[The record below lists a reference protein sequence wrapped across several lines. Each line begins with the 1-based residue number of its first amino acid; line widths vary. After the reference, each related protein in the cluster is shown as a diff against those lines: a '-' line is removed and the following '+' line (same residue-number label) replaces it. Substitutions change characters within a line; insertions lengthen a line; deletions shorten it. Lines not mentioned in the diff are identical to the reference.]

1 RETPV
6 RRPMVLC
13 EQNAEDHTSQHQ
25 RIPRRVMPKYPARRL
40 ESSYAKTFAPMR
52 RSMSTPRTSVSNN
65 GTIARTWPSNRSQ
78 MLCIC
83 SSCIARR
90 LRTNSAQSSGDAGRA
105 HADHLGRSEEHTS
118 ELQSRGH
125 LVCRLL
131 LEKKKKE

>member
-1 RETPV
+1 PRSLFLSKYSSP
-6 RRPMVLC
+6 P
-13 EQNAEDHTSQHQ
+13 HTSPLSLHDALP
-25 RIPRRVMPKYPARRL
+25 IL
-40 ESSYAKTFAPMR
+40 
-52 RSMSTPRTSVSNN
+52 STPRTSVSNN

-78 MLCIC
+78 MVCMC